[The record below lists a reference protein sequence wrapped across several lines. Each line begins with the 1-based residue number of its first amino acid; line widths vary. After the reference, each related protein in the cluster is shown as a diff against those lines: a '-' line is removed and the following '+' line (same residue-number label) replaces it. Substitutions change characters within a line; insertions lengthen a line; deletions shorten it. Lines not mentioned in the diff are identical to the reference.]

1 MTYRIFRPTTTTRHV
16 YDVAA
21 QHVVKVLWE
30 GSMNM
35 LSLSC
40 QTVSNANVVGLALA
54 EKHLAARFNKPDK
67 NEIVDHYTGFS
78 EYVESG
84 AEPLYQTLCSEITT
98 EFSECS
104 KQVREMESQFLNP
117 QVGRSD
123 LAKLLSDIQTQE
135 KQKLH
140 MVLKKAG
147 KPSERMLTHANCKFK
162 KPMQHECV
170 HLHEITEAEGTEEAE
185 ADAEFDNALKEAIRT
200 CV

>member
-1 MTYRIFRPTTTTRHV
+1 MFGCFIHMYTDSSINLTLF
-16 YDVAA
+16 
-21 QHVVKVLWE
+21 
-30 GSMNM
+30 
-35 LSLSC
+35 
-40 QTVSNANVVGLALA
+40 SNS
-54 EKHLAARFNKPDK
+54 
-67 NEIVDHYTGFS
+67 IISGFS

-140 MVLKKAG
+140 LVSFQFTL
-147 KPSERMLTHANCKFK
+147 
-162 KPMQHECV
+162 
-170 HLHEITEAEGTEEAE
+170 I
-185 ADAEFDNALKEAIRT
+185 
-200 CV
+200 